1 MRTRV
6 KICGITR
13 VQDGVAAAA
22 AGADAIG
29 LVFYANSPR
38 CVEIE
43 QAAEIASALPPFVT
57 KVALFVNAPADEVE
71 HVIRQ
76 VPIDLIQFHGD
87 ESPAFCSAQGK
98 PYIKAIRMKPGVNLH
113 EQRELYHLS
122 CGLLVDSYRAG
133 VPGGT
138 GESFNWSLIPAD
150 LCAEIVLAGG
160 LTPHNVTAAI
170 RAVHPGGVDVS
181 GGVEAT
187 QGAKREM
194 IKGIK
199 DAEAIKQLIRGV
211 EIGDRNTD

>member
-13 VQDGVAAAA
+13 VQDGVVAAA

-38 CVEIE
+38 YVEIDR
-43 QAAEIASALPPFVT
+43 AAEIVSALPPFVT
-57 KVALFVNAPADEVE
+57 KVALFVNAAANEVE
-71 HVIRQ
+71 DVIRQ

-87 ESPAFCSAQGK
+87 ESPGYCCAQGK

-113 EQRELYHLS
+113 EQRELYHQS
-122 CGLLVDSYRAG
+122 CGLLVDSYRTG

-138 GESFNWSLIPAD
+138 GESFNWSLIPSD

-160 LTPHNVTAAI
+160 LTPHNVATAI
-170 RAVHPGGVDVS
+170 RVVHPWGVDVS
-181 GGVEAT
+181 GGVEAA
-187 QGAKREM
+187 QGAKKE
-194 IKGIK
+194 ITKGIK

-211 EIGDRNTD
+211 ELGDRNTD

>member
-38 CVEIE
+38 YVEID
-43 QAAEIASALPPFVT
+43 QAVEIASALSPFVT
-57 KVALFVNAPADEVE
+57 TVALFVNAPADEVE

-76 VPIDLIQFHGD
+76 VSIDLIQFHGD
-87 ESPAFCSAQGK
+87 ESPDFCAAQGK
-98 PYIKAIRMKPGVNLH
+98 PYIKAVRMKPGVNLH
-113 EQRELYHLS
+113 AQRELYHQS

-160 LTPHNVTAAI
+160 LTPHNVAAAI
-170 RAVHPGGVDVS
+170 RAVHPWGVDVS
-181 GGVEAT
+181 GGVEVA
-187 QGAKREM
+187 
-194 IKGIK
+194 KGIK
-199 DAEAIKQLIRGV
+199 DAQAIKQLIRGV
-211 EIGDRNTD
+211 ESGDRNTD

>member
-13 VQDGVAAAA
+13 AQDGVAAAA

-29 LVFYANSPR
+29 LVFYPKSPR
-38 CVEIE
+38 CVEID
-43 QAAEIASALPPFVT
+43 QAAEIASMLPPFVT
-57 KVALFVNAPADEVE
+57 KVALFVNASADEIGQV
-71 HVIRQ
+71 VSQ

-87 ESPAFCSAQGK
+87 ESPDFCYAQDK

-113 EQRELYHLS
+113 KQRELYHQS

-138 GESFNWSLIPAD
+138 GESFNWSLIPSD

-160 LTPHNVTAAI
+160 LTPHNVADAI
-170 RAVHPGGVDVS
+170 CAVQPWGVDVS
-181 GGVEAT
+181 GGVEA
-187 QGAKREM
+187 A
-194 IKGIK
+194 KGIK
-199 DAEAIKQLIRGV
+199 DAQAIKQLIRGV
-211 EIGDRNTD
+211 ELGDRKTD

>member
-29 LVFYANSPR
+29 LVFYADSPR
-38 CVEIE
+38 CVETV
-43 QAAEIASALPPFVT
+43 QAAEIVAALPPFVT
-57 KVALFVNAPADEVE
+57 TVALFVNAAADEVE
-71 HVIRQ
+71 QVIRR

-87 ESPAFCSAQGK
+87 ESPGFCAARSR
-98 PYIKAIRMKPGVNLH
+98 PYIKAIRMKEGVDLH
-113 EQRELYHLS
+113 HQREQYHHS

-150 LCAEIVLAGG
+150 LRAEIVLAGG
-160 LTPHNVTAAI
+160 LTPHNVANAI
-170 RAVHPGGVDVS
+170 HAVHPWGVDVS
-181 GGVEAT
+181 GGVEAV

-199 DAEAIKQLIRGV
+199 DAQAIQQLIRGV

>member
-29 LVFYANSPR
+29 LVFYADSPR
-38 CVEIE
+38 CVETA
-43 QAAEIASALPPFVT
+43 QAAEIVAALPPFVT
-57 KVALFVNAPADEVE
+57 TVALFVNAAADEVE
-71 HVIRQ
+71 RVIRR
-76 VPIDLIQFHGD
+76 VTIDLIQFHGD
-87 ESPAFCSAQGK
+87 ESPDFCAALSR
-98 PYIKAIRMKPGVNLH
+98 PYIKAIRMKQGVDLH
-113 EQRELYHLS
+113 HQRERYHHS

-150 LCAEIVLAGG
+150 LSAEIVLAGG
-160 LTPHNVTAAI
+160 LTPHNVADAI
-170 RAVHPGGVDVS
+170 HAVHPWGVDVS
-181 GGVEAT
+181 GGVEAQ
-187 QGAKREM
+187 QGAK
-194 IKGIK
+194 KGIK
-199 DAEAIKQLIRGV
+199 DAQAIQQLIRGV